1 MKIVF
6 ITQSG
11 HAPTKKFAERLISEN
26 VKVAPGEEF
35 TTYAGAIYMN
45 PQVLRAGI
53 EKGEVDRVFVIT
65 SLPFPPTAY
74 QLTVIAKPALADY
87 GKALELAKKGESA
100 WDVATRFFRENKKM
114 SERNWRKADSRL
126 PSISRL

>member
-6 ITQSG
+6 ITKSG

-26 VKVAPGEEF
+26 IKDTPGEEF

-53 EKGEVDRVFVIT
+53 EK
-65 SLPFPPTAY
+65 
-74 QLTVIAKPALADY
+74 
-87 GKALELAKKGESA
+87 
-100 WDVATRFFRENKKM
+100 
-114 SERNWRKADSRL
+114 ER
-126 PSISRL
+126 

>member
-100 WDVATRFFRENKKM
+100 WDVATRFIRENKK
-114 SERNWRKADSRL
+114 K
-126 PSISRL
+126 